1 MCECNM
7 LLAGVGGQGVLLLS
21 EILGRAALESGYD
34 VRVAEIHGMA
44 QRGGSVTCTVRIG
57 KRVYSPT
64 FPEGDADIIIAL
76 EPAEAIRNII
86 FANSETLIIMN
97 TATVSPPGIYLSN
110 QRYPDLKGIIAILG
124 EVTKNILAI
133 DALTLANRAGNPAT
147 QNIVMLGLLSAS
159 GRFPVGT
166 DILRRVLFESVR
178 AELLETNIKAF
189 NLGFESCNK
198 TFKTFPAQG
207 KE

>member
-1 MCECNM
+1 MGECNI

-21 EILGRAALESGYD
+21 EILGKAALESGYD

-57 KRVYSPT
+57 ERVYSPT
-64 FPEGDADIIIAL
+64 FPEGEADIIIAL
-76 EPAEAIRNII
+76 EPAEAIRNIV

-110 QRYPDLKGIIAILG
+110 QKYPDLKGIIEILG
-124 EVTKNILAI
+124 EVSENILAI
-133 DALTLANRAGNPAT
+133 DALKLAQRAGNPAT
-147 QNIVMLGLLSAS
+147 QNIVMLGLLSAT
-159 GRFPVGT
+159 GRFPVDT
-166 DILRRVLFESVR
+166 NILRKALTESVR
-178 AELLETNIKAF
+178 AEFLETNIKAF
-189 NLGFESCNK
+189 NLGFESYTE
-198 TFKTFPAQG
+198 TFKTFPAKG